1 MGGVPFSKLSLK
13 GQMKAHSYLDAL
25 LFPVR
30 AFFFI
35 SVWDRAFPPV
45 PLPPY
50 VAVFATKLKPEK

>member
-35 SVWDRAFPPV
+35 SVWDRAFPPCA
-45 PLPPY
+45 PP
-50 VAVFATKLKPEK
+50 P

>member
-13 GQMKAHSYLDAL
+13 GQMKAHSYLVAL

-35 SVWDRAFPPV
+35 SVWDRALPPV
-45 PLPPY
+45 PPPPLCCPPR
-50 VAVFATKLKPEK
+50 APPPLKN